1 MSEFRKSNTGRR
13 KFLQDGAAVGGAAA
27 LSALVPSVA
36 WAQGTAKIKIGLM
49 LPYTGTFGQIGV
61 GIDNA
66 FKLAIQENGGKL
78 GGRDIEYATVDDE
91 SEPSKA
97 ADNAN
102 RLVNRDKVD
111 VLVGTVHSGVQ
122 MGIVKI
128 ARESGVLNIIPN
140 AGLAAATT
148 SLCAPNIFRTS
159 FANAQPAY
167 PMGKIAVDKGIKN
180 VVTLAWR
187 YGAGEESVAG
197 FKDNF
202 VKHGGKIVK
211 ELWLPFPNVEFQAL
225 LTEIAS
231 LKPDGVFVFFAGGG
245 AAKFLRDW
253 QAAGLK
259 GKIPL
264 MGAGFLT
271 DGVLEAVGG
280 AAEGI
285 ETTLHYGDG
294 IETPRNKAFRLAYA
308 KAFKLQPDVYAMQG
322 YDAGLLLIAG
332 LNAVKGDISK
342 KKEIIAAME
351 KVEIDSPRGKWRMS
365 AAHNPIQDIYLRR
378 VVGLENKVIG
388 VAQRALD
395 YPPASLCKMSR

>member
-1 MSEFRKSNTGRR
+1 MSELRKLNSGRR
-13 KFLQDGAAVGGAAA
+13 KFLQDSAAVGGAAA
-27 LSALVPSVA
+27 LAGLVPSVA
-36 WAQGTAKIKIGLM
+36 LAQGAGKIKIGLM

-61 GIDNA
+61 GITNA

-78 GGRDIEYATVDDE
+78 GGRDVEYVTVDDE
-91 SEPSKA
+91 SDPAKA

-111 VLVGTVHSGVQ
+111 VLMGTVHSGVQ
-122 MGIVKI
+122 MGMVKI
-128 ARESGVLNIIPN
+128 ARESGVLAIIPN
-140 AGLAAATT
+140 AGVGAATAQ
-148 SLCAPNIFRTS
+148 LCAPNIFRTS

-202 VKHGGKIVK
+202 VKNGGKIVK

-259 GKIPL
+259 GKITL

-294 IETPRNKAFRLAYA
+294 IETPKNKAFRLAYA
-308 KAFKLQPDVYAMQG
+308 KSFKLQPDVYAMQG

-332 LNAVKGDISK
+332 LKAVKGDITK

-365 AAHNPIQDIYLRR
+365 AGHNPIQDIYLRK

-395 YPPASLCKMSR
+395 YPPASLCKMPR